1 MRIWNGYYLSPML
14 YLYLLHSKRR
24 RMRIG
29 SSGNAIENLGETKI
43 RPNPPPHFGT
53 VQIFPSKYNEED
65 YLQILRRPKYCLPQM
80 RPEQI
85 SQIFDTLASHTDLCD
100 GSELA

>member
-14 YLYLLHSKRR
+14 HLDLLHSKRR

-29 SSGNAIENLGETKI
+29 SSGNAFENLGETKI

-65 YLQILRRPKYCLPQM
+65 YLPNSAQTQILPLSD
-80 RPEQI
+80 EAGANI
-85 SQIFDTLASHTDLCD
+85 ANI
-100 GSELA
+100 

>member
-1 MRIWNGYYLSPML
+1 
-14 YLYLLHSKRR
+14 
-24 RMRIG
+24 MRIG
-29 SSGNAIENLGETKI
+29 ASGGGNAIENLGETKI

-65 YLQILRRPKYCLPQM
+65 YLQILRRPKYCLSQM

-85 SQIFDTLASHTDLCD
+85 SQIFDTLAFHTDLCND
-100 GSELA
+100 SELA